1 MGRIASPLFA
11 DLSSS
16 ELDGILGRMKARC
29 YATGQ
34 YICREGDTSESMYL
48 IESGV
53 VEVIIGEGSTS
64 RVLSHLRRGDI
75 FGEMGLLS
83 DEPRAASI
91 LAAMPTKVLE
101 LDRTTFTELINLQPA
116 ILLNISRVLVER
128 QKESLRSLAQSR
140 RSELVLLMV
149 GRGTESLAQRIL
161 ALCQSACPHG
171 VMVVDLSGALRFDKT
186 VLAETTV
193 GSAMA
198 LLDNL
203 VGTAALVISVSYCDQ
218 PDLASMVRYV
228 DRVALLGTEAD
239 IYKAS
244 EACECCKNTIDV
256 FLIEPRS
263 RRSLGRLGNFRV
275 MRVLGSEEDPT
286 DAGWIARHL
295 TRTKLGLALGAGG
308 AKGFAHIGVLGV
320 LERAGYV
327 VDFLAGCSI
336 GGLIGGLMG
345 LGLNADEIKAQL
357 KRIWAPEHV
366 DRLADLSSEGISLG
380 LASILDTIK
389 NIFGERM
396 MADLCL
402 PLRVLTADL
411 EEGEPVA
418 LDNWPVYEAIRAGL
432 SIPGLALP
440 YRHGSHRLVDAV
452 CLTPVPVSFV
462 REMGADIVISVNLLS
477 RPTLTA
483 WSTEAPPMPAYKRKR
498 TQVVDPVIE
507 TLMMLQIDASIR
519 NAAQADIVLTPDF
532 PPSSWRDFSLAELFR
547 EAGQA
552 VAEAELARL
561 SEVAKPVVPRRQVR
575 NRSSIGYDQPRCA
588 RVFRGDPAAPCHHA
602 GAAASASGTVTT
614 SRAEEAVHVT
624 IPSPDR
630 TRDEHNVSNISAPIR
645 RRLGDERMAR

>member
-11 DLSSS
+11 NLSSS
-16 ELDGILGRMKARC
+16 ELDGILGCMKARC
-29 YATGQ
+29 YATGE
-34 YICREGDTSESMYL
+34 YICREGDTSDCMYL

-53 VEVIIGEGSTS
+53 VEVIIGEGSTP
-64 RVLSHLRRGDI
+64 RVLTHLRRGDI
-75 FGEMGLLS
+75 FGEMGLLN

-91 LAAMPTKVLE
+91 LAAMPTLVLE
-101 LDRTTFTELINLQPA
+101 LDRPAFTELINLHPT

-128 QKESLRSLAQSR
+128 QKKSLRSLAQSR
-140 RSELVLLMV
+140 RSEFVLLMV

-161 ALCQSACPHG
+161 ALCQSARPHG
-171 VMVVDLSGALRFDKT
+171 VMVVDLSDALRLDKAVLVEKT
-186 VLAETTV
+186 VA
-193 GSAMA
+193 SAMA

-203 VGTAALVISVSYCDQ
+203 VATAAPVILVSYCDQ
-218 PDLASMVRYV
+218 PDLASMIRYV

-244 EACECCKNTIDV
+244 EACACCKNTIEV
-256 FLIEPRS
+256 FLTEVRS

-275 MRVLGSEEDPT
+275 VRVLGSEEDPGDT
-286 DAGWIARHL
+286 GWIARHL

-327 VDFLAGCSI
+327 VDFLAGSSI

-345 LGLNADEIKAQL
+345 LGLNADEIKVQL
-357 KRIWAPEHV
+357 KRIWTPEYV

-380 LASILDTIK
+380 LARILDTIR
-389 NIFGERM
+389 NIFGDRM
-396 MADLCL
+396 MSDLCL

-411 EEGEPVA
+411 QEGEPVP

-440 YRHGSHRLVDAV
+440 YRHGSQRLVDAV
-452 CLTPVPVSFV
+452 CLTPVPASFV
-462 REMGADIVISVNLLS
+462 REMGADIVMSVNLLS
-477 RPTLTA
+477 KQRLTA
-483 WSTEAPPMPAYKRKR
+483 WPSEAPPMPAYKRKR

-507 TLMMLQIDASIR
+507 TLMMLQIDTSIR
-519 NAAQADIVLTPDF
+519 NAAQADLVLTPGF
-532 PPSSWRDFSLAELFR
+532 PSSSWRDFSLAELFR

-561 SEVAKPVVPRRQVR
+561 AEVAKPVMPRQQVKD
-575 NRSSIGYDQPRCA
+575 RSSMSYDQPRCA
-588 RVFRGDPAAPCHHA
+588 RVCHGDPAAQCQHA
-602 GAAASASGTVTT
+602 AAAASASATVTT
-614 SRAEEAVHVT
+614 SRDEDAVHVT
-624 IPSPDR
+624 IPFPDR
-630 TRDEHNVSNISAPIR
+630 TRDEDTVSNISAR
-645 RRLGDERMAR
+645 

>member
-1 MGRIASPLFA
+1 
-11 DLSSS
+11 
-16 ELDGILGRMKARC
+16 
-29 YATGQ
+29 
-34 YICREGDTSESMYL
+34 MYL

-64 RVLSHLRRGDI
+64 RVVTHLRRGDI

-91 LAAMPTKVLE
+91 LPVMPTLVLE
-101 LDRTTFTELINLQPA
+101 LDRTAFAELINLHPT

-128 QKESLRSLAQSR
+128 QKKSLRSLAQSR
-140 RSELVLLMV
+140 RSEFVLLMV

-161 ALCQSACPHG
+161 ALCQSVCPHG
-171 VMVVDLSGALRFDKT
+171 VMVVDLSDALRFDKT
-186 VLAETTV
+186 VLAEKTV
-193 GSAMA
+193 ASAMA
-198 LLDNL
+198 LLDSL

-228 DRVALLGTEAD
+228 DRVALLGAEAD

-256 FLIEPRS
+256 FLIEARS

-275 MRVLGSEEDPT
+275 MRVLGSEEDPS
-286 DAGWIARHL
+286 DIGWIARHL

-327 VDFLAGCSI
+327 IDFLAGSSI

-357 KRIWAPEHV
+357 MRIWTPEHV
-366 DRLADLSSEGISLG
+366 DRLADLSPEGISLG
-380 LASILDTIK
+380 LARILDTIK

-411 EEGEPVA
+411 QEGEPVA

-452 CLTPVPVSFV
+452 CLTPAPASFV

-477 RPTLTA
+477 RPTLID
-483 WSTEAPPMPAYKRKR
+483 WSTEAPPMPAYKRKQ
-498 TQVVDPVIE
+498 THVVDPVIE
-507 TLMMLQIDASIR
+507 TLMMLQIDTSIR
-519 NAAQADIVLTPDF
+519 NAAQADIVLTPGF

-547 EAGQA
+547 EAGRA

-561 SEVAKPVVPRRQVR
+561 SEVAKPVMPREQVK
-575 NRSSIGYDQPRCA
+575 NRSSASYARQP
-588 RVFRGDPAAPCHHA
+588 
-602 GAAASASGTVTT
+602 S
-614 SRAEEAVHVT
+614 
-624 IPSPDR
+624 
-630 TRDEHNVSNISAPIR
+630 
-645 RRLGDERMAR
+645 